1 MNAAERL
8 WQALARRDCNG
19 VRAVRI
25 LGCAVAFGD
34 GALELLLQR
43 VLVGDRHLF
52 LRVDGA

>member
-34 GALELLLQR
+34 AALELLLQR